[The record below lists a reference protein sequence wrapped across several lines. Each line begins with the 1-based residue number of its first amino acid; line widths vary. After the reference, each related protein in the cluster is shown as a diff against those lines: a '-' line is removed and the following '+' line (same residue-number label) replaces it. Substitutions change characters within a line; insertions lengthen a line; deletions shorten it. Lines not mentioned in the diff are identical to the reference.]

1 MEVILCFASY
11 QEKQGGYKD
20 ITIDL
25 NCFDRREIIKDIENY
40 YKSVGIEEF
49 FLADAWT
56 DDSESVNK
64 LILKNYSENYVS
76 FINYL
81 DSLKEYTKELEG
93 MNEGVL
99 EYVLDTHKT
108 SDISDI
114 IDYYNNIEIIED
126 IQEWFINQFTEN
138 NRDIILFSNI
148 LFWLSESQRVDCLRE
163 QGYLIYNVSTDL
175 YIIDNN

>member
-1 MEVILCFASY
+1 MEIILCFASY
-11 QEKQGGYKD
+11 QEIGIYKD
-20 ITIDL
+20 ININL
-25 NCFDRREIIKDIENY
+25 NFFDSKETIKDIENY
-40 YKSVGIEEF
+40 YKSIGVEEF

-56 DDSESVNK
+56 DDSETLNR
-64 LILKNYSENYVS
+64 LILKNYTENYIA

-81 DSLKEYTKELEG
+81 DSLKEYIKELEG
-93 MNEGVL
+93 MDEGVL

-126 IQEWFINQFTEN
+126 IQVWFVEQFTEGN
-138 NRDIILFSNI
+138 KDIALFTNI

-163 QGYLIYNVSTDL
+163 QGYLIYNVINDI